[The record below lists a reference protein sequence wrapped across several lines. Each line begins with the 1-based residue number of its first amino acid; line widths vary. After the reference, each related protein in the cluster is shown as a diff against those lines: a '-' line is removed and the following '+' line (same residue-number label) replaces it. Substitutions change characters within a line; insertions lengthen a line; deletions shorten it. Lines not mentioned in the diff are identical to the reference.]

1 MRKKLL
7 RVGIAILTF
16 SMVLFAPTVKSFAD
30 KDSEEPIVEDT
41 EADDSKPDDEIVEF
55 EEEMICNGV
64 FIENLE
70 IGGKSATEAKD
81 IVTKYLND
89 ILDKKVTV
97 KANGK
102 EASISAKDLG
112 AKFAE
117 ADYVD
122 QALNIG
128 KFGNVVRRYKDLKDV
143 ENDKKVY
150 KVEVNFDSKKVKE
163 FVEKKATDCNI
174 EPKEPSLHVGGRL
187 PSSNASSSFSITD
200 GQIGKCID
208 EVKLA
213 VDLDKKLKDWNK
225 EDIALEAEVTETKPK
240 HSADELRKCND
251 RIAQFTTN
259 YSSSGSSRCK
269 NIATATSKID
279 GSLVYPGEEFSI
291 LSKIAPFTKSNGYAE
306 AGSYSQGKVVDS
318 LGGGVC
324 QVSTTLYNA
333 VLRAE
338 LNVTMRNNHSM
349 VVSYV
354 PISADA
360 MIASSASRDFKF
372 KNNTKA
378 PVYIEAYTSGKN
390 VTFNIYGQETRPSN
404 RTLKFENKILK
415 TLQPGKEVITK
426 DSSKPKSYREV
437 TQSAHVGYKAEYY
450 KIVCINGVEKQ
461 RIKVNSSYYQAA
473 PKYITVGT
481 KEEVK
486 ATPNPDDSEIMDEDT
501 PNVNVPVKPTAK
513 PSTPAKP
520 TVKPTVPTRTPVKP
534 TVTP

>member
-1 MRKKLL
+1 MKKKLL
-7 RVGIAILTF
+7 RVGIALLTL
-16 SMVLFAPTVKSFAD
+16 SMVLLIPSVTAFAD
-30 KDSEEPIVEDT
+30 KDEEET
-41 EADDSKPDDEIVEF
+41 TQEEDEIVEF

-64 FIENLE
+64 FIEGLE
-70 IGGKSATEAKD
+70 IGGKSVTEAKD
-81 IVTKYLND
+81 IVTKYLED

-97 KANGK
+97 KANDKSASVTAK
-102 EASISAKDLG
+102 ELG
-112 AKFAE
+112 ATFAE
-117 ADYVD
+117 SDYVD

-150 KVEVNFDSKKVKE
+150 KVEVSFDEKKVNE
-163 FVEKKATDCNI
+163 FISKKATDCNI
-174 EPKEPSLHVGGRL
+174 EPKEPSLSASGRL
-187 PSSNASSSFSITD
+187 PSSNASSSFSIKE

-208 EVKLA
+208 TDKLTEE
-213 VDLDKKLKDWNK
+213 LNKQLKEWNK
-225 EDIALEAEVTETKPK
+225 EDIDIEAVVKEEKPK
-240 HSADELRKCND
+240 HSTEELRKCND
-251 RIAQFTTN
+251 RLAQFSTN

-269 NIATATSKID
+269 NIATATGKID
-279 GSLVYPGEEFSI
+279 GSVVYPGEEFSI

-333 VLRAE
+333 ILRAE
-338 LNVTMRNNHSM
+338 LDVTMRNNHSM

-378 PVYIEAYTSGKN
+378 PIYIEAYTSGKN
-390 VTFNIYGQETRPSN
+390 VTFNVYGEETRSSN
-404 RTLKFENKILK
+404 RTLKFENKIIK
-415 TLQPGKEVITK
+415 TIQPGKEVITK

-450 KIVCINGVEKQ
+450 KIVYVNGVEKQ
-461 RIKVNSSYYQAA
+461 RVKVNSSYYQAA

-486 ATPNPDDSEIMDEDT
+486 ATPKPKDDEIMDEEA
-501 PNVNVPVKPTAK
+501 PAGSVPVKPTVK
-513 PSTPAKP
+513 PNSPSRP
-520 TVKPTVPTRTPVKP
+520 TVAPTLNP
-534 TVTP
+534 